1 MRTIPGILPKIA
13 PGVKQIYFSSDLYR
27 KFFMI
32 SSTYTWKDITG
43 RLLMIPIGIIPE
55 LLQRIAPEILPGI
68 APTISSGVEGVE
80 GVLQEITSGY
90 LKKKKNNYMD

>member
-1 MRTIPGILPKIA
+1 
-13 PGVKQIYFSSDLYR
+13 
-27 KFFMI
+27 
-32 SSTYTWKDITG
+32 
-43 RLLMIPIGIIPE
+43 MIPIGIIPE

-90 LKKKKNNYMD
+90 LKKKKK